1 MEEITR
7 DERVLLVVANLVLG
21 DSDSNGGD
29 YQWLYKWLDR
39 YAVLV
44 ANLLMRPVYRTVE
57 SLTRDEVTRDAFL
70 GRVVSLASDPETK
83 ALDVFLVMHGNPGR
97 VYFDDMSIT
106 TANLGERLKAA
117 DLAGRLRLLY
127 STACYGASHADD
139 FVKAGFRTASGAVA
153 VCANGP
159 YDFPTQL
166 LKWGTN
172 QTYKS
177 TLKAGNNPVF
187 RVIHDN
193 AAKAM
198 GFTDVN
204 SEKIIVGKKY
214 TRITSP
220 AA

>member
-1 MEEITR
+1 MAEVTR
-7 DERVLLVVANLVLG
+7 DERTLLVVANLVVG
-21 DSDSNGGD
+21 DDNPNGGN
-29 YQWLYKWLDR
+29 YQRLYEWLDR

-44 ANLLMRPVYRTVE
+44 ANLLMRPVYRAVE
-57 SLTRDEVTRDAFL
+57 SLTSDQVTLDAFL
-70 GRVVSLASDPETK
+70 DRVISLARDPETK
-83 ALDVFLVMHGNPGR
+83 ALDVFLVMHGSPGR
-97 VYFDDMSIT
+97 LYFDDVSVK
-106 TANLGERLKAA
+106 TADLGEQLKGA
-117 DLAGRLRLLY
+117 DLASRLRLLY
-127 STACYGASHADD
+127 STACYGASHAGDL
-139 FVKAGFRTASGAVA
+139 VEAGFRTAAGALA

-172 QTYKS
+172 QTYWS
-177 TLKAGNNPVF
+177 TVKAGNNPVF

-193 AAKAM
+193 AAKTM

-204 SEKIIVGKKY
+204 SEKIIVGKQY

>member
-1 MEEITR
+1 MVDVTK
-7 DERVLLVVANLVLG
+7 DERALLVVANLVVG
-21 DSDSNGGD
+21 ENGSNGGR
-29 YQWLYKWLDR
+29 YQALYKWLDR

-44 ANLLMRPVYRTVE
+44 ANLLMRPVYRLVE
-57 SLTRDEVTRDAFL
+57 SLTDDQVTLDAFL
-70 GRVVSLASDPETK
+70 DRVVWLAEDPETT
-83 ALDVFLVMHGNPGR
+83 ALDVFLVMHGSPGR
-97 VYFDDMSIT
+97 LYFDDVSIT
-106 TANLGERLKAA
+106 TAELGQRLKAA
-117 DLAGRLRLLY
+117 DLASRLRLLY
-127 STACYGASHADD
+127 STACYGASHAGD
-139 FVKAGFRTASGAVA
+139 FVKVGFRTSSGALA

-166 LKWGTN
+166 LKWGTR

-177 TLKAGNNPVF
+177 TMIAGNNPVF

-204 SEKIIVGKKY
+204 SEKVVEGKKY
-214 TRITSP
+214 TRITTP

>member
-1 MEEITR
+1 MVEVTR
-7 DERVLLVVANLVLG
+7 DERVLLVVANLVLEDNG
-21 DSDSNGGD
+21 SNGGN
-29 YQWLYKWLDR
+29 YQSLYEWLDR

-44 ANLLMRPVYRTVE
+44 ANLLMRPVYRVVE
-57 SLTRDEVTRDAFL
+57 SLTKDQVTLGAFL
-70 GRVVSLASDPETK
+70 DRVVSLAGDPETE
-83 ALDVFLVMHGNPGR
+83 ALDVFLVVHGSPGR

-106 TANLGERLKAA
+106 TADLREQLKAA
-117 DLAGRLRLLY
+117 DLADRLRLLY
-127 STACYGASHADD
+127 STACYGASHAGD
-139 FVKAGFRTASGAVA
+139 FIEAGFRTASGAVA

-166 LKWGTN
+166 IKWGTVH
-172 QTYKS
+172 TYKS
-177 TLKAGNNPVF
+177 TVKAGNNPVF